1 MTGRNWEDSLE
12 HNDFEA
18 FNSEDLEQS
27 DFWLEDL
34 EPDNRGQDD
43 LELDIDD
50 DALEHD
56 TLERFE
62 ERGHKLAR
70 KPPRRRSVAGLLA
83 ENQKDYNPAERRKF
97 DDPGL
102 EELHRIGLLYSLEWQ
117 LKTGKEATVY
127 VGIGPDGLCA
137 VKLYVDSRVRGFKND
152 ALYRGSRFVGDARV
166 KKAMDGRTDYGISAQ
181 NILWVEE
188 EFQQLKALHR
198 AGIPVPRPIH
208 SAGNVILM
216 EFIGNETEAAPRVS
230 DAQLSPEQAQSAF
243 EQSLTHL
250 ARMLSTGRVHGDYS
264 TFNLLWW
271 QERIVV
277 IDFPQVVL
285 LSENPSADAIFER
298 DVRGLCRTFKHH
310 GIRAEPGS
318 VLERVRAM
326 ARAFREQHLNF

>member
-1 MTGRNWEDSLE
+1 MTGRNR
-12 HNDFEA
+12 NDFAPSEQAPLAHNGFDA
-18 FNSEDLEQS
+18 FDPEDLEQS
-27 DFWLEDL
+27 NFWADGLEQEDL
-34 EPDNRGQDD
+34 ELNLDD
-43 LELDIDD
+43 
-50 DALEHD
+50 D

-83 ENQKDYNPAERRKF
+83 ENQKDYNPADRRKF

-127 VGIGPDGLCA
+127 VGTGPDGLCA

-166 KKAMDGRTDYGISAQ
+166 KKAMNGRTDYGISAQ

-188 EFQQLKALHR
+188 EFQQLRALHKV
-198 AGIPVPRPIH
+198 GIPVPRPIYT
-208 SAGNVILM
+208 AGNVILM
-216 EFIGNETEAAPRVS
+216 EFIGNEFEAAPRVS

-271 QERIVV
+271 KEKIVV

-285 LSENPSADAIFER
+285 LSENPSAETILER
-298 DVRGLCRTFKHH
+298 DVRGLCRTFQHH
-310 GIRAEPGS
+310 KIRAEPQS

-326 ARAFREQHLNF
+326 ARAFKEQSESF